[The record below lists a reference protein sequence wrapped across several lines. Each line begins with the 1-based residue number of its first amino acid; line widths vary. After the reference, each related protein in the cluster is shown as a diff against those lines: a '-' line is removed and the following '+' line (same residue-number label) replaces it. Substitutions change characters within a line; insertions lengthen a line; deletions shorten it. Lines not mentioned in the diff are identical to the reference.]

1 MSEKFLAFS
10 YKPKAG
16 SSRTRV
22 ALWRALKE
30 LGAVYLQQGVA
41 LLPSAQRY
49 RARLEELKA
58 QVAHDGGSASVAS
71 LVFLAEDDE
80 ATALA
85 DFRRA
90 RREEYDELAVNCGVF
105 EREIDRS
112 AGKGDYSFPEVEEAA
127 AELAK
132 LERWLEKI
140 VARDYYGESS
150 RSEAQA
156 ALRKARRRLAGYEKA
171 ACARDKN

>member
-22 ALWRALKE
+22 ALWRALKD

-58 QVAHDGGSASVAS
+58 QVAHGGGSASVAS
-71 LVFLAEDDE
+71 LVFLAEEDE
-80 ATALA
+80 DAVLA

-90 RREEYDELAVNCGVF
+90 RREEYEELAVNCEAF
-105 EREIDRS
+105 ERELDRS
-112 AGKGDYSFPEVEEAA
+112 EEKGDYSFPEVEEGG

-140 VARDYYGESS
+140 VARDHYGEA
-150 RSEAQA
+150 RRAAAEA
-156 ALRKARRRLAGYEKA
+156 ALRKARKHLASYERA